1 MSVALGIP
9 TARTAAPGGT
19 TGLTPGAEPGAA
31 PGATHAET
39 HVGRHAALP
48 ADRPTG
54 PAASALLDRFGRTAT
69 DLRISLTDRCNLRCT
84 YCMPAEGLPFLPPP
98 ALLTRDEITRLA
110 RIAVTE
116 FGVRQIRFT
125 GGEPL
130 LRKDLVDIVRDV
142 AALDPRP
149 EISLTTNAIGLASRA
164 QALADAG
171 LDRINVS
178 LDSVHPETFAAI
190 TRRPFLSR
198 VLAGIDA
205 VSAAGLVQT
214 KINTVLMPGVNDDQ
228 AVELLEWALAGG
240 HQLRFIEQMALD
252 ADRTWE
258 RDTMITAAQIR
269 ERLSTRYV
277 LTPHDA
283 PRDGAPA
290 ELFQVRDRPQS
301 APASS
306 GPAATADDDPATATT
321 PGPAADPTSAA
332 TAIDGPTAT
341 TSDGPAAVADPA
353 AIPDPTSATATAGR
367 MLGLVGIIA
376 SVSEPFCSDCRR
388 TRLTAEGGVRSCL
401 FSHDETD
408 LLGPMRAGASDQVVA
423 DLWRTA
429 MWGKPAGHEMNAVGF
444 AQPERTMSAIGG

>member
-9 TARTAAPGGT
+9 SLRIAAPR
-19 TGLTPGAEPGAA
+19 AAGAA
-31 PGATHAET
+31 GSTTPTAGPAVE
-39 HVGRHAALP
+39 GILP
-48 ADRPTG
+48 AGRPE
-54 PAASALLDRFGRTAT
+54 ASALLDTFGRTAT

-130 LRKDLVDIVRDV
+130 LRKDLVEIVRDV
-142 AALDPRP
+142 ASLDPRP

-178 LDSVHPETFAAI
+178 LDSVHPDTFAAI
-190 TRRPFLSR
+190 TRRPFLGR

-205 VSAAGLVQT
+205 VRAAGLVRT
-214 KINTVLMPGVNDDQ
+214 KINTVLMPGINDDQ

-252 ADRTWE
+252 ADHTWA

-269 ERLSTRYV
+269 ERLSTRYL
-277 LTPHDA
+277 LTPDDA

-290 ELFQVRDRPQS
+290 ELFQVRDRTEG
-301 APASS
+301 AE
-306 GPAATADDDPATATT
+306 
-321 PGPAADPTSAA
+321 
-332 TAIDGPTAT
+332 
-341 TSDGPAAVADPA
+341 
-353 AIPDPTSATATAGR
+353 GR

-401 FSHDETD
+401 FSHEETD
-408 LLGPMRAGASDQVVA
+408 LLGPMRTGATDAVVA
-423 DLWRTA
+423 DLWRAA